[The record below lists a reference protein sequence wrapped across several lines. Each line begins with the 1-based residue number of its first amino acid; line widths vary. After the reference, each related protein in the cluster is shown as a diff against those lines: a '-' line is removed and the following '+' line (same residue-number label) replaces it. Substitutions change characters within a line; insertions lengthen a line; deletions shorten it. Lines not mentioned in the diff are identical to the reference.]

1 VHHSGSGWL
10 ARPSPWGTCTSYSLP
25 ASWRTLLWV
34 INRRASGPASW
45 LQHRQYR
52 TQGTTL
58 SIRAPVQISTAAEI
72 QRFDRLLKARTT
84 YMSADARR
92 RIWESTMSLEE
103 RLEHYGRILP
113 LPDEKPEAEAQP
125 NEFADLQ
132 PAAKSDI
139 VESEPPS
146 RADQLL
152 EILAGTRDALSRL
165 ADEKAADTAANDT
178 PINRHRNWR
187 AGEMPEEPPAWPPRA
202 D

>member
-1 VHHSGSGWL
+1 MLGH
-10 ARPSPWGTCTSYSLP
+10 
-25 ASWRTLLWV
+25 
-34 INRRASGPASW
+34 RASDDQF
-45 LQHRQYR
+45 LQTNNSSKQRQNKSSTAIRWYDR
-52 TQGTTL
+52 FGSSTAALLAPPHGCSTVNTGHQGTTL

-139 VESEPPS
+139 VESE
-146 RADQLL
+146 
-152 EILAGTRDALSRL
+152 
-165 ADEKAADTAANDT
+165 
-178 PINRHRNWR
+178 
-187 AGEMPEEPPAWPPRA
+187 
-202 D
+202 